1 MRSVDD
7 LPEELADSPSVQQ
20 LRQVMTLLRQKG
32 IGNAMF
38 DVTLMRGL
46 DYYTGTVF
54 EFFDNSPENNRAL
67 FGGGRYDG
75 LVGLFGVE
83 PVATVGVGLGAT
95 TMQQF
100 LEVHELLPKLTTHTD
115 VYIIAVDAASLG
127 GADTLARTLRSEG
140 VRAELDFSGR
150 KLDKQ
155 LKTALKKNIPFVAFV
170 GEEEVASGVYT
181 IKNLI
186 ESTEQKVSL
195 ERMISVVKDRR
206 YDGDDDAAFE
216 I

>member
-1 MRSVDD
+1 
-7 LPEELADSPSVQQ
+7 
-20 LRQVMTLLRQKG
+20 
-32 IGNAMF
+32 
-38 DVTLMRGL
+38 
-46 DYYTGTVF
+46 
-54 EFFDNSPENNRAL
+54 
-67 FGGGRYDG
+67 
-75 LVGLFGVE
+75 
-83 PVATVGVGLGAT
+83 
-95 TMQQF
+95 
-100 LEVHELLPKLTTHTD
+100 

-127 GADTLARTLRSEG
+127 GADALARTLRSEG

-155 LKTALKKNIPFVAFV
+155 LKTALKKNNIPFVAFV